1 MIGETA
7 AGEGYSDDADGTVGE
22 ECGVTAGG
30 SEDGRQTDEEGPER
44 GGGEETGGELEK
56 ATRNEEG
63 DETTEGARDDDRSS
77 GTPAWGRAGAGT
89 AAGRASGTRGGTM
102 RSVAYGAL
110 VAALTDCES
119 AGAMAVVP
127 STADFCGRGGA
138 LGFASAKEL
147 P

>member
-7 AGEGYSDDADGTVGE
+7 AGEGNSDDADDTVGE
-22 ECGVTAGG
+22 ECGVTARG
-30 SEDGRQTDEEGPER
+30 SDDGRQTDEEGPER

-56 ATRNEEG
+56 AKRNEEG
-63 DETTEGARDDDRSS
+63 DETTEGASDDDRS
-77 GTPAWGRAGAGT
+77 WGRAGLGT

-127 STADFCGRGGA
+127 STADFCG
-138 LGFASAKEL
+138 
-147 P
+147 